1 MTKRLEGKRALVTGG
16 SRGIGAAIA
25 RRLAEDGAA
34 VAIAYGRSE
43 DAANALVAEIEAGGG
58 RALALQA
65 DVTDPAANERLV
77 DEAAAA
83 LGGLD
88 IVVLNAGVANMK
100 PIDEATV
107 ADYHAIFDVNVEGV
121 FAGAA
126 AAARKLS
133 DGGSLLITG
142 SVSAYTVPWVGYA
155 TYSAS
160 KAAVRI
166 FGRGWARDL
175 APRGIRVNII
185 QPGPIDT
192 EMNPADG
199 EIAKGLLPQIP
210 LGRYGT
216 GSEVAALASFLAS
229 DEASYITGAAI
240 DIDGGLSV

>member
-25 RRLAEDGAA
+25 RRLAQDGAA
-34 VAIAYGRSE
+34 VAISYNSSGE
-43 DAANALVAEIEAGGG
+43 VAAALTAEIEAGGG
-58 RALALQA
+58 RALAFQA
-65 DVTDPAANERLV
+65 DAADPAASERLV
-77 DEAAAA
+77 QDAAAA

-100 PIDEATV
+100 AIDDATV
-107 ADYHAIFDVNVEGV
+107 ADYHAIFDINVQGV
-121 FAGAA
+121 FASAA
-126 AAARKLS
+126 AAARTLS

-142 SVSAYTVPWVGYA
+142 SISAYSVPWVGYA

-199 EIAKGLLPQIP
+199 EIARGLLPQIP
-210 LGRYGT
+210 LGRYGK
-216 GSEVAALASFLAS
+216 GSEVAALASFLVS

-240 DIDGGLSV
+240 DIDGGLSI